1 MTKRMLPVRLPLPA
15 VPKLVTARIA
25 LDHTVRACQAYQR
38 HNHDYPDHPP
48 YALPQGWAQIYLRRL
63 RRVVAL
69 EERAQLDE
77 VDYR

>member
-25 LDHTVRACQAYQR
+25 LEHTINACQVYMA
-38 HNHDYPDHPP
+38 HNHNYPDHPP

-69 EERAQLDE
+69 ERDE
-77 VDYR
+77 Q